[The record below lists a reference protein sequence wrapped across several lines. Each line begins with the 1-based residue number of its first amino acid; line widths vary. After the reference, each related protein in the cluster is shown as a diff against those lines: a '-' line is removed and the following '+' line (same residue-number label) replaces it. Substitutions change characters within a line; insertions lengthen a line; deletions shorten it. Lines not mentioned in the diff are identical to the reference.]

1 MCIDLLLTTFPK
13 SFSKSQTLQTGLSDF
28 RKLILTVL
36 KIHYKKQKSLV
47 VTYKDYKNLSNESF
61 RAELLSAM
69 ERYSNISLANFH
81 SRFLY
86 LLGKHAPVKK
96 RCIRANQKNFM
107 DKKLNHANMVRS
119 KLRNKYLKLKTEEN
133 RLAYAK
139 QRSYCVKLLQ
149 QK

>member
-1 MCIDLLLTTFPK
+1 MCVDLLLTTFPK

-28 RKLILTVL
+28 RKFILTVL
-36 KIHYKKQKSLV
+36 KIHFKKQKSLV
-47 VTYKDYKNLSNESF
+47 VTYRDYKNL
-61 RAELLSAM
+61 RTELLSAM
-69 ERYSNISLANFH
+69 ERYSNISLADFY

-86 LLGKHAPVKK
+86 LLDKHAPVKK

-107 DKKLNHANMVRS
+107 DKNLNHANMVRS
-119 KLRNKYLKLKTEEN
+119 KLRNKYLKVKTEEN